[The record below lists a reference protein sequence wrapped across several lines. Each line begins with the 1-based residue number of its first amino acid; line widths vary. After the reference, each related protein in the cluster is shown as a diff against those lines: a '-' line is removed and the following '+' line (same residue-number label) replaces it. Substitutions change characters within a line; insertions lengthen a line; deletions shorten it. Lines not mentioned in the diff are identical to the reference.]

1 MFKEILKDLD
11 KAYEKNKKEKGDSWK
26 KINPNELFDKFDE
39 ELKEFKEAQYM
50 KDTYQE
56 LVDVLLVGM
65 MLAQRI
71 KLKEDYAP

>member
-11 KAYEKNKKEKGDSWK
+11 KAYEKNKKEKEDSWK

-71 KLKEDYAP
+71 KPKEDYAP